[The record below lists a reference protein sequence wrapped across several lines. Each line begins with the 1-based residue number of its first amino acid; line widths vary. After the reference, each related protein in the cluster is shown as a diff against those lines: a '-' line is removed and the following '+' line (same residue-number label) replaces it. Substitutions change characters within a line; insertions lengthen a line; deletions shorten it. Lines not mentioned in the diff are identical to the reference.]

1 MRFAFIHAHR
11 ACWPA
16 GVMCRVLGV
25 SRSGYFAWRGRSPSR
40 RTQRREQLLTQVVAV
55 YEANRRVYG
64 SPRVHRLL
72 LARGV
77 RVCVNTVARLMR
89 LAGLAAQKKRRYV
102 PRTTDSVMTRRPAP
116 NLLDRDFAPGV
127 PGRRWV
133 SDITCV
139 PTGEGW
145 LYLAAVLDLG
155 CRKVVGWAMDASMKT
170 KLTLDA
176 LRMALSR
183 RTGAAGPA
191 GLIHHSDRGVQYASD
206 DYRRLLETHGVRQS
220 MSGKGDCYDN
230 AAMESFW
237 ATLKTELIHREAYAT
252 REQARGSIFEYI
264 ETFYNRARLHSTLG
278 YQSPE
283 AFEASLT

>member
-1 MRFAFIHAHR
+1 MRFAFIHEHR

-102 PRTTDSVMTRRPAP
+102 PRTTDSVMTRRPGARQDCGKRGIHAARA
-116 NLLDRDFAPGV
+116 LPGV
-127 PGRRWV
+127 GGDHQV
-133 SDITCV
+133 TSVAIGV
-139 PTGEGW
+139 
-145 LYLAAVLDLG
+145 
-155 CRKVVGWAMDASMKT
+155 
-170 KLTLDA
+170 TLCS
-176 LRMALSR
+176 LHRMPRPFSR
-183 RTGAAGPA
+183 RPHC
-191 GLIHHSDRGVQYASD
+191 LQ
-206 DYRRLLETHGVRQS
+206 
-220 MSGKGDCYDN
+220 
-230 AAMESFW
+230 
-237 ATLKTELIHREAYAT
+237 
-252 REQARGSIFEYI
+252 
-264 ETFYNRARLHSTLG
+264 
-278 YQSPE
+278 
-283 AFEASLT
+283 